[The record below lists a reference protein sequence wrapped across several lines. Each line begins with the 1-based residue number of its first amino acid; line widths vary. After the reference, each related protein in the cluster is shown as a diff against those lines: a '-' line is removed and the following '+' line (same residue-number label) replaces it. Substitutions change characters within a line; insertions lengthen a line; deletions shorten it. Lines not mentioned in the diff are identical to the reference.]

1 MQLWEKRC
9 ANIKDEEE
17 VKLWEDV
24 KPSMM
29 SEEESD
35 PEDASTFRRRRPLWR
50 SEMFNDLIDD
60 VESRCNGSES
70 TSNSKRLKR
79 KRVQGEPLD
88 TSAPAGAKPWMV
100 NIASPEY

>member
-17 VKLWEDV
+17 AKLWKNV

-35 PEDASTFRRRRPLWR
+35 PEDVSTLRPLWR
-50 SEMFNDLIDD
+50 SEIFYTLIED
-60 VESRCNGSES
+60 VDSRCNGSES
-70 TSNSKRLKR
+70 NSKCLKR

-88 TSAPAGAKPWMV
+88 TSAPACAEPWMV